1 MAGPAVPMI
10 HCWRLRVGRLSVSV
24 ASSTLG
30 AKRIELSLDSQ
41 TPVLELFRP
50 LFPGSTLILSRD
62 WNEPL
67 IVAVEAS
74 LAGDSP
80 SASLQTDIAPTP
92 FQNAVLRAISRI
104 PFGSTL
110 SYSEVAAT
118 LGNPSLA
125 RAVGQA
131 LKRNPLPIVFPC
143 HRVLAANGLGGF
155 GGRSPANLAIKRF
168 LLEREGSLET
178 A

>member
-1 MAGPAVPMI
+1 MI

-30 AKRIELSLDSQ
+30 ARRIELSLDSQ
-41 TPVLELFRP
+41 TPVLVSFRP
-50 LFPGSTLILSRD
+50 LFPGSTLIVSRD

-67 IVAVEAS
+67 IAAVEAS
-74 LAGDSP
+74 LAGGSP
-80 SASLQTDIAPTP
+80 SASLQTDLTLSP
-92 FQNAVLRAISRI
+92 FQDTVLRAISRI
-104 PFGSTL
+104 PFGSTV

-143 HRVLAANGLGGF
+143 HRVLAVNGLGGF

-178 A
+178 S